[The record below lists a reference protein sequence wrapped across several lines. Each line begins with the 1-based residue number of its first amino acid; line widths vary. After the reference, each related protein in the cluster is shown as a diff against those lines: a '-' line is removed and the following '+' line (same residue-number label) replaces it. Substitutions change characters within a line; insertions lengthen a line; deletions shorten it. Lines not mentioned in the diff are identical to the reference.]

1 MIFQQ
6 QLIGAIHKLRCQDFK
21 NFAPFHLLTILLIS
35 LCSNVECYLT
45 LAPFR
50 CLSNVVYEWPIQK
63 DDDHHSPIDC
73 QKVQGLIDLLRE
85 IHAIFM
91 MDQFGHINGILIS
104 GRIFAIIRT
113 TIN

>member
-1 MIFQQ
+1 MN
-6 QLIGAIHKLRCQDFK
+6 G
-21 NFAPFHLLTILLIS
+21 
-35 LCSNVECYLT
+35 
-45 LAPFR
+45 
-50 CLSNVVYEWPIQK
+50 PIQK

-104 GRIFAIIRT
+104 GIFAMRLICRPVHKKCSKSIEYYAVDCR
-113 TIN
+113 